1 MSLAKLRS
9 HELASGSDEQMWR
22 KATSLCEGA
31 KRLSN
36 GTAND
41 GYSDEKMHPMS
52 HCNPWQTVLAAP
64 NKYLALSNKSCM
76 GGEATK
82 KRESSVSLQAK
93 RDDKRRASGRPDL
106 PSGDVGLHSRRG
118 RLRRDRVTP

>member
-1 MSLAKLRS
+1 LFPGTVGARPAGARAAVI
-9 HELASGSDEQMWR
+9 AS
-22 KATSLCEGA
+22 AEGPHPSITGIF
-31 KRLSN
+31 KCLQ
-36 GTAND
+36 D
-41 GYSDEKMHPMS
+41 GLKPAGRAPPHD

-64 NKYLALSNKSCM
+64 NKYLALSNKSCT

-82 KRESSVSLQAK
+82 KRDSSVSLQAK